1 MELLERNIET
11 VFNEET
17 NQNKTPMSMMTI
29 LLIADQMVSLS
40 LIQHLVAPP
49 DSLMRPLIKNLLR
62 FALVLTVLVEDK

>member
-29 LLIADQMVSLS
+29 LLIADQMVSQF